1 VRVLLIGSDSSL
13 GLALAD
19 HLKRWGRHE
28 LESVSSSVSR
38 WKSERHAKKVVRRAR
53 ADIVVDLRLQGAIDS
68 GELINELDVERSH
81 WLAKACQRSDAS
93 YFLVSSARVFAGDAE
108 RGYREQDPPDNPE
121 TVGRL
126 LAAAETRASET
137 CERHVVLRLGPVFSA
152 AGVNVLAHMLEQ
164 LIAGG
169 TLSLDN
175 QLRGCPVESLDAARV
190 VAGMLDQLGAGA
202 ESWGIYHYC
211 STDTTNCYEFAEAL
225 LASASQF
232 SRFSPDAVQLQ
243 LLDGPGRAL
252 NRSLQCN
259 RIHSTFAI
267 KQVSW
272 RSFVADNVRQYFYQ
286 RQQQQAS
293 KEASG

>member
-1 VRVLLIGSDSSL
+1 MRVLLIGSDGSL

-53 ADIVVDLRLQGAIDS
+53 ADIVVDARLQGAIDS

-81 WLAKACQRSDAS
+81 WLAKACQRTGAA
-93 YFLVSSARVFAGDAE
+93 YFLVSSARVFAGDTE

-126 LAAAETRASET
+126 LASAEQRTRET
-137 CERHVVLRLGPVFSA
+137 CEQHVVLRLGPVFSA
-152 AGVNVLAHMLEQ
+152 AGINVLSHMLEQ

-169 TLSLDN
+169 SLLLDN

-190 VAGMLDQLGAGA
+190 VAGMLDQFEA
-202 ESWGIYHYC
+202 WGTYHYC
-211 STDTTNCYEFAEAL
+211 STDATNCYEFAEAL

-232 SRFSPDAVQLQ
+232 SRFSPDGVQLQ
-243 LLDGPGRAL
+243 LLEGPGRAL
-252 NRSLQCN
+252 NRSLQCSAI
-259 RIHSTFAI
+259 RSAFAI

-272 RSFVADNVRQYFYQ
+272 RSFVADTVRQYFYQ

-293 KEASG
+293 KEL